1 MISRSVAAA
10 VVLTQ
15 PLAGA
20 HQQRWD
26 DCPLSIVAGR
36 GQIANMKAIAQLLV
50 EMLNHGVITNY
61 AVFGAIAQM
70 RYTAPVATLDADV
83 LVAVPMPE
91 RADVLAPIYEFCRER
106 GFENEGETIRVGP
119 WPVQF
124 VPAFNPLTSAAME
137 HADVADFEGV
147 PLRVVR
153 ADYLAVI
160 ALSTGRAKD
169 FARILALLE
178 SAHVTR
184 TQIESLAA
192 QFGLDTRWT
201 KFEGRFL
208 RD

>member
-1 MISRSVAAA
+1 
-10 VVLTQ
+10 
-15 PLAGA
+15 
-20 HQQRWD
+20 
-26 DCPLSIVAGR
+26 
-36 GQIANMKAIAQLLV
+36 MKQVAQLLL
-50 EMLNHGVITNY
+50 EMLNSGVITNY

-83 LVAVPMPE
+83 LIAVPVPD
-91 RADVLAPIYEFCRER
+91 RLDVLAPIYEFCRER
-106 GFENEGETIRVGP
+106 GFEDQGETIRVGS

-124 VPAFNPLTSAAME
+124 VPAFNPVTTAAME

-184 TQIESLAA
+184 GQIETLAA
-192 QFGLDTRWT
+192 QFGFETMWT
-201 KFEGRFL
+201 KFEERFL
-208 RD
+208 S